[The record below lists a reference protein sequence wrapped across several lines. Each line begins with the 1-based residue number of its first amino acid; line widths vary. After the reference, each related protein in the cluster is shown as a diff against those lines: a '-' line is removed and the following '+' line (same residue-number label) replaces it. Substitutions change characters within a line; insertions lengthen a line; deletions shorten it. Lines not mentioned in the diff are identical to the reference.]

1 MARAEKEEK
10 EGGERGTA
18 PFTALVI
25 EEAEATE
32 GGREKVAQKKQ
43 VFPQPYILTMLLF
56 SAVLQYLRSR
66 ESSIVNFLRAKLV
79 ESPRPSISF
88 FLLSLACFGVIV
100 AVQKKRRE
108 EGRGQEGFSLRGARG
123 RKKSL
128 GQNFETLPTVVEER
142 R

>member
-1 MARAEKEEK
+1 MARAEKEEE

-56 SAVLQYLRSR
+56 SAVLHTEDRQSV
-66 ESSIVNFLRAKLV
+66 SSIKRKFDRKFPARQTCRIPETLDQFFSLVARMFRRHSRRAKK
-79 ESPRPSISF
+79 EEGGRKGARRFFPQRCAREEKKPRPK
-88 FLLSLACFGVIV
+88 L
-100 AVQKKRRE
+100 
-108 EGRGQEGFSLRGARG
+108 
-123 RKKSL
+123 
-128 GQNFETLPTVVEER
+128 
-142 R
+142 

>member
-1 MARAEKEEK
+1 MARAEKEEE

-56 SAVLQYLRSR
+56 SQCFTQTTVCIFDQEKVRS
-66 ESSIVNFLRAKLV
+66 
-79 ESPRPSISF
+79 
-88 FLLSLACFGVIV
+88 
-100 AVQKKRRE
+100 
-108 EGRGQEGFSLRGARG
+108 
-123 RKKSL
+123 
-128 GQNFETLPTVVEER
+128 
-142 R
+142 